1 MGPGFDVVAAAIKN
15 LHDIVEVEVSHG
27 VGSIHVESKGFN
39 APQGSSNV
47 AYHVARAFVDELGLW
62 NYNILIRIVKG
73 VPPGYG
79 LGSSGATA
87 AGTIKALSYAFGV
100 DLSEDKLLYY
110 AGIGEQYVAGVPH
123 YDNAAASLFGGF
135 VILDLTCKQVFKYA
149 PRREIPVVI
158 VAPKVN
164 YGGLRG
170 KTEYARSILPRTINL
185 ELHVKQSSAIAK
197 LVYAILTEDLKLL
210 GEAVSIDHVVEPHRA
225 KLIPLYMEVKKIALG
240 EGAFGFNISGAGPS
254 MFIIHEDEGKAYS
267 IALKIKSFY
276 EGEGVESELF
286 SSSISSVGAEVIEA
300 YE

>member
-1 MGPGFDVVAAAIKN
+1 M
-15 LHDIVEVEVSHG
+15 
-27 VGSIHVESKGFN
+27 
-39 APQGSSNV
+39 
-47 AYHVARAFVDELGLW
+47 ARAFIDELGLR
-62 NYNILIRIVKG
+62 NYNTFIRIVKG

-87 AGTIKALSYAFGV
+87 AGTIKALSYAFGF

-123 YDNAAASLFGGF
+123 YDNVAASLFGGF
-135 VILDLTCKQVFKYA
+135 VILDLTSKRVLKYA

-158 VAPKVN
+158 VTPKVN
-164 YGGLRG
+164 YSGLRG

-197 LVYAILTEDLKLL
+197 LVYAILREDLKLL
-210 GEAVSIDHVVEPHRA
+210 GEAVSVDDVVEPHRA

-254 MFIIHEDEGKAYS
+254 MFIIHEDQSKAYS

-276 EGEGVESELF
+276 EGEGIESELF
-286 SSSISSVGAEVIEA
+286 SSSISSVGAEVIET